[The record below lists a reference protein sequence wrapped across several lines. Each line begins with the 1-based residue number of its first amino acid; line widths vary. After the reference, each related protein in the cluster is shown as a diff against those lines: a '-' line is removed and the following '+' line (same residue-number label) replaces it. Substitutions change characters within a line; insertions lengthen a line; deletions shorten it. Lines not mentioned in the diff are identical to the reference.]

1 MLHLPRQPLETVHD
15 LRVALGGAIAVELS
29 TIPPY
34 LTALFSI
41 KPGGNA
47 VPGAIVRSVV
57 IEEML
62 HLGLACNML
71 NAVCGRP
78 DLPAALLRYPSPM
91 PMGIG
96 DKPGHEFVVSLAR
109 LSKHSIKTFMTIEEP
124 EHAIGFRDASRRAE
138 ATGHH
143 TIGEFY
149 AAVGELMRSLG
160 EGIFTGVKQ
169 RQVTGWIGVHY
180 LHPIHHLE
188 GALKAIELIIDQGEG
203 TTKSPAADPEELAH
217 FYRFEQIQRHKTLNP
232 DPAEPRGYEWGGPA
246 IPLDDDGVWPM
257 IDNPPLV
264 PLPDGSPVARAS
276 DQFDATFT
284 ALMND
289 LQRTF
294 DGEPHILGSAL
305 AQMHALRLEAQR
317 LMPME
322 VPGKEGTAGPRF
334 FYLDEVPG
342 PREG

>member
-1 MLHLPRQPLETVHD
+1 MLHLPLQPLETVDD
-15 LRVALGGAIAVELS
+15 LRVALGNAIAVELS
-29 TIPPY
+29 TIPLY

-41 KPGGNA
+41 KPRKNA
-47 VPGAIVRSVV
+47 AAGAIVRSVV

-71 NAVCGRP
+71 NAVHGCPR
-78 DLPAALLRYPSPM
+78 LPAALLRYPSPM
-91 PMGIG
+91 PMCIG
-96 DKPGHEFVVSLAR
+96 DKPGREFRVSLAK
-109 LSKHSIKTFMTIEEP
+109 LSEDSIKTFMTIEEP
-124 EHAIGFRDASRRAE
+124 EHPIEFASRRAE
-138 ATGHH
+138 ATGYH

-149 AAVGELMRSLG
+149 VAVGELMRSLG
-160 EGIFTGVKQ
+160 KRVFTGAKE
-169 RQVTGWIGVHY
+169 RQVTGWIGVHR
-180 LHPIHHLE
+180 LHSIHSLK
-188 GALKAIELIIDQGEG
+188 GALKAIELIVDQGEG

-217 FYRFEQIQRHKTLNP
+217 YYRFKQIKRHKTLNP
-232 DPAEPRGYEWGGPA
+232 DPSEPEGYAWGGPV
-246 IPLDDDGVWPM
+246 IPLDHDGVWPM
-257 IDNPPLV
+257 IENPPLV

-294 DGEPHILGSAL
+294 DGAPHILGSAL

-322 VPGKEGTAGPRF
+322 VPDRHGTAGPRF
-334 FYLDEVPG
+334 LYVDEVPG
-342 PREG
+342 PCEG